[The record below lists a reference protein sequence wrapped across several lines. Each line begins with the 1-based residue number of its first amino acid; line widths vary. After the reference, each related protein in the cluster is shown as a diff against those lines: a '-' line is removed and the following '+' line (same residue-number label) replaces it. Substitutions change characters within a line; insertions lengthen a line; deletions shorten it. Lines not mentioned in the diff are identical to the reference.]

1 MNCIVVDDNEIA
13 LKATE
18 QCIRQVSFIKQSLS
32 FTDPV
37 AALSHIAENE
47 TDLVLLDVEMP
58 EIGGLDFIK
67 ALKQP
72 HPIIILTTS
81 YREYAIDAFDYN
93 VTDYLVKPIS
103 VSRFMQAMTK
113 AKDVYDRNKIHH
125 IDEETVFIKKGSS
138 FTRINI
144 DDILWVESLGDYVT
158 LNTTTEKIVVHST
171 MQAIEE
177 KLGTQKFIRVHR
189 SYLIQADKITDIE
202 DDVISCFNQLIPIGK
217 TYRREVYSRFKII

>member
-58 EIGGLDFIK
+58 EIGGIDFIK

-217 TYRREVYSRFKII
+217 TYRRDVYSRFKII

>member
-58 EIGGLDFIK
+58 EIGGIDFIK

-158 LNTTTEKIVVHST
+158 LNTTKEKIIVHST

-189 SYLIQADKITDIE
+189 SYLIQSDKITDIE

-217 TYRREVYSRFKII
+217 TYRRDVYSRFKII

>member
-113 AKDVYDRNKIHH
+113 AKDIYDRNKIHH

-217 TYRREVYSRFKII
+217 TYRRDVYSRFKII